1 METEKGFFG
10 QLFDLSF
17 KSFIT
22 VKIIKLL
29 YILAILGWGIIGLI
43 ILFGGISVMTFSAFT
58 GLLQIILAPLISL
71 LGIIWSRVFLELT
84 IVLFNIEE
92 NTAKIREIKEKQ
104 QNNGGLN

>member
-1 METEKGFFG
+1 MEKEKGFFG

-29 YILAILGWGIIGLI
+29 YVLAIIGSGLIGLI
-43 ILFGGISVMTFSAFT
+43 LLIGGVSTMKYSAGAGF
-58 GLLQIILAPLISL
+58 LQIVLAPLIAL

-84 IVLFNIEE
+84 VVLFNIEE
-92 NTAKIREIKEKQ
+92 NTAKIAEIKEKETKI
-104 QNNGGLN
+104 GG

>member
-1 METEKGFFG
+1 METEKGFFK

-29 YILAILGWGIIGLI
+29 YVLAIIGSGLVGLI
-43 ILFGGISVMTFSAFT
+43 LLIGGISIMKYSPGAGF
-58 GLLQIILAPLISL
+58 LQIILAPLIAL

-84 IVLFNIEE
+84 VV
-92 NTAKIREIKEKQ
+92 
-104 QNNGGLN
+104 

>member
-1 METEKGFFG
+1 METEKGFFA

-29 YILAILGWGIIGLI
+29 YILAIIGSGLIGLMLLI
-43 ILFGGISVMTFSAFT
+43 GGVSTMKYSPGAGF
-58 GLLQIILAPLISL
+58 LQIVLAPLIAL

-84 IVLFNIEE
+84 VVLFKIEE
-92 NTAKIREIKEKQ
+92 NTAKISEIKEKETKI
-104 QNNGGLN
+104 GD